1 MTTTTTDPAGWV
13 FKLNMEF
20 TEEEDGS
27 ATISMQWDETDPE
40 LDYWNSLAEEQRQKF
55 LKNALYSAIKNLG
68 ISTDDT

>member
-1 MTTTTTDPAGWV
+1 MTTTTDPAGWV

-40 LDYWNSLAEEQRQKF
+40 LNYWNSLVEKQRQKF
-55 LKNALYSAIKNLG
+55 LTDALYSAIENLG